1 MFSEHGYRTIRG
13 IAVSDERDPQRYM
26 SDVDARAVN
35 HLTDLR
41 QTHLTDLNRDA
52 VGK

>member
-1 MFSEHGYRTIRG
+1 MTN
-13 IAVSDERDPQRYM
+13 DRDPQRFM
-26 SDVDARAVN
+26 SDVDARAVD